1 MRSLAGAT
9 SPPAEPV
16 LDVLCRPD
24 AVKEALLK
32 SALTAAFLVV
42 ALATTSSATD
52 WSQWRG
58 PDRDGASPETGLIS
72 DWSPDGT
79 NLLWRT
85 PFTGRSTPVVFDG
98 KVCANGRAGEGITR
112 QEMVACFDALTGAK
126 LWERRFNVYTTT
138 VPWNRVGWANVA
150 ADEETGYLYVQGV
163 GGLFF
168 CLDSS
173 NGEVIWSRNLI
184 EDFGF
189 MEGYGG
195 RTQTPLVDGD
205 HVIVHFSNTSWGSEG
220 RPLHRLRAFDK
231 RTGELLWVSQPAN
244 THYDKNAQSTPNVM
258 VVDGRRL
265 IVAGNG
271 GGAIVA
277 VEASTGEPVWLFQ
290 LSRRAINTSVV
301 VDGTTVYATHS
312 EENVDEPTMG
322 RVVAI
327 DGTGSG
333 DVTGTHEIW
342 RAPIGVGFSS
352 PALAGDRLYVM
363 DNSSVLHA
371 LNAADGAKQW
381 ELRIGRVGKA
391 SPVVADGKLYVTEVN
406 GHVAIVGLDEPAG
419 ALLDEEDI
427 QMPSGERYAEIYGSV
442 AIANGRIYFTTEEG
456 LYCLGKASA
465 PATAAAPAEAALPMA
480 AVSDTGPAVRLRVM
494 PAETVS
500 TPGEPTQFRVHA
512 YDAKGHDLGP
522 AAGAAWSLAGLEGTV
537 DDSGRFAPKAAALS
551 QAGLVRAQVGE
562 MEATGRVRVLQNL
575 PIREDFESSE
585 VGSNPDYM
593 MGYIARWMVEDQDGN
608 KVMSKGPS
616 PIKIHRHIGFIGKSE
631 LSDYTIAADVMG
643 TQDGRHVPDF
653 GLINSGYTLEIR
665 GAHQELEVFS
675 WGSALRMAQQVPFTW
690 EPDVWYRMIFRVEV
704 RDGKGLVRGKVWPRG
719 EAEPEA
725 WTITV
730 EDPLPIEHGA
740 PGLSGFSP
748 APIYYDNVEVTS
760 NR

>member
-1 MRSLAGAT
+1 MCSPVGAAI
-9 SPPAEPV
+9 PFAEPV
-16 LDVLCRPD
+16 PKLFRGLD

-32 SALTAAFLVV
+32 SALTAVFLVV
-42 ALATTSSATD
+42 ALATASSASD

-58 PDRDGASPETGLIS
+58 PERNGTSSETGLIS
-72 DWSPDGT
+72 NWSPDGT
-79 NLLWRT
+79 NLLWRA

-98 KVCANGRAGEGITR
+98 KVCANGRTGEGITR
-112 QEMVACFDALTGAK
+112 QEMVACFDAVSGAK
-126 LWERRFNVYTTT
+126 LWEHRFNVYHTT
-138 VPWNRVGWANVA
+138 VPWNRVGWANLA

-163 GGLFF
+163 GGMFL
-168 CLDSS
+168 CLDGN
-173 NGEVIWSRNLI
+173 NGEVVWSRNLV

-195 RTQTPLVDGD
+195 RTQTPLVDGAN
-205 HVIVHFSNTSWGSEG
+205 VIVHFSNTSWGSEG

-258 VVDGRRL
+258 EVDGRRL

-271 GGAIVA
+271 GGAVVA

-301 VDGTTVYATHS
+301 VDGTTVYAAHS

-333 DVTGTHEIW
+333 DVTTTHEIW
-342 RAPIGVGFSS
+342 RAPIGIGFSS

-363 DNSSVLHA
+363 DNSSKLYA
-371 LNAADGAKQW
+371 LDAADGTTEW

-406 GHVAIVGLDEPAG
+406 GHVAIVGLGESGPTV
-419 ALLDEEDI
+419 LDNEEV
-427 QMPSGERYAEIYGSV
+427 QMPSGGRYAEIYGSL
-442 AIANGRIYFTTEEG
+442 AIADGRIYFTTEEG
-456 LYCLGKASA
+456 LYCLGKSDAMPAPHRTAAPRSMAAAASA
-465 PATAAAPAEAALPMA
+465 
-480 AVSDTGPAVRLRVM
+480 GPAVRLRVM
-494 PAETVS
+494 PAETVA

-522 AAGAAWSLAGLEGTV
+522 AAGATWSLAGLEGSV
-537 DDSGRFAPKAAALS
+537 DDSGRFTPQASALS
-551 QAGLVRAQVGE
+551 QAGLVHARIGE
-562 MEATGRVRVLQNL
+562 LEADGRVRVLQNL

-585 VGSNPDYM
+585 VDSRPDYM
-593 MGYIARWMVEDQDGN
+593 MGYIARWQVKEQDGN
-608 KVMSKGPS
+608 KVMFKGPS
-616 PIKIHRHIGFIGKSE
+616 PIKIHRHIGFLGKSA

-665 GAHQELEVFS
+665 GAHQELMVFS
-675 WGSALRMAQQVPFTW
+675 WGSALRMSQEVPFTW
-690 EPDVWYRMIFRVEV
+690 KPDVWYRMIFRVEV

-748 APIYYDNVEVTS
+748 APIYYDNIEVTS
-760 NR
+760 N

>member
-1 MRSLAGAT
+1 
-9 SPPAEPV
+9 
-16 LDVLCRPD
+16 
-24 AVKEALLK
+24 LK
-32 SALTAAFLVV
+32 SALTAVFLVV
-42 ALATTSSATD
+42 ALATAGSASD
-52 WSQWRG
+52 WAQWRG
-58 PDRDGASPETGLIS
+58 PERDGASPETGLIS

-85 PFTGRSTPVVFDG
+85 PFTGRSTPVVFNG
-98 KVCANGRAGEGITR
+98 KVCANGRVGEGITR
-112 QEMVACFDALTGAK
+112 QEMVACFDALSGAK
-126 LWERRFNVYTTT
+126 LWEHRFNVYHTT

-150 ADEETGYLYVQGV
+150 ADEETGFLYVQGV
-163 GGLFF
+163 GGLFL

-173 NGEVIWSRNLI
+173 NGEVIWSRNLV

-220 RPLHRLRAFDK
+220 RPLHRLRALDK
-231 RTGELLWVSQPAN
+231 RTGELLWVSQPAT

-258 VVDGRRL
+258 EVDGRRL

-271 GGAIVA
+271 GGAVVG

-290 LSRRAINTSVV
+290 LSKRAVNTSVV
-301 VDGTTVYATHS
+301 VDGTTVYAAHS

-322 RVVAI
+322 RIVAI

-333 DVTGTHEIW
+333 DVTTTNEIW
-342 RAPIGVGFSS
+342 RSPIGVGFSS
-352 PALAGDRLYVM
+352 PALAGGRLYVM
-363 DNSSVLHA
+363 DNSANLYA
-371 LNAADGAKQW
+371 LEAADGKTDW

-406 GHVAIVGLDEPAG
+406 GHVAIVGLGQSEG
-419 ALLDEEDI
+419 TLLDEENI
-427 QMPSGERYAEIYGSV
+427 HMPSGERYAEIYGSV

-456 LYCLGKASA
+456 IYCIGKAGA
-465 PATAAAPAEAALPMA
+465 PATVAAHAEATHPMA
-480 AVSDTGPAVRLRVM
+480 AAGNAGAPARLRVM
-494 PAETVS
+494 PAETIA

-522 AAGAAWSLAGLEGTV
+522 AAGATWTLESLAGGV
-537 DDSGRFAPKAAALS
+537 DGAGSFTPDAAAKS
-551 QAGLVRAQVGE
+551 QAGLVQAQLGE
-562 MEATGRVRVLQNL
+562 LKAAGRVRVLQNL

-593 MGYIARWMVEDQDGN
+593 MGYIARWMVEDHNGN

-643 TQDGRHVPDF
+643 TKDGRQVPDF
-653 GLINSGYTLEIR
+653 GLINSGYTLEIL
-665 GAHQELEVFS
+665 GGHQMLKVFS
-675 WGSALRMAQQVPFTW
+675 WGSALRMAQEVPFTW
-690 EPDVWYRMIFRVEV
+690 EPDVWYRMIFRVET
-704 RDGKGLVRGKVWPRG
+704 RDGKGLVRGKVWPLG
-719 EAEPEA
+719 EAEPDA